1 MITKRLIRKLK
12 MKDEVQE
19 YKYKGNLKE
28 LLEKIQGD
36 IPEFYRPVIEYVFL
50 EGFQSGAVYA
60 KLFETDSN
68 EFSRK
73 ITCENDAN
81 RDKIVYD
88 RKIIYIDDSR
98 ASVTKVDIERAL
110 NNSIAQIPGVEYIYM
125 LQENKSFNVW
135 TIINDMNIELME
147 KIYEKEI
154 EIYNQ
159 LPNTL
164 FDFHVLIRNNRHIDK
179 MPLTGSEQVYNQELI

>member
-1 MITKRLIRKLK
+1 MNKSNDSFHYNSILGK
-12 MKDEVQE
+12 
-19 YKYKGNLKE
+19 
-28 LLEKIQGD
+28 LLEKKYID
-36 IPEFYRPVIEYVFL
+36 EPEIYRFINRMFWT
-50 EGFQSGAVYA
+50 GFQCGALYSELN
-60 KLFETDSN
+60 KTDSN
-68 EFSRK
+68 EFFRK
-73 ITCENDAN
+73 TTFKNDAN
-81 RDKIVYD
+81 LDKIVYD
-88 RKIIYIDDSR
+88 REIIYIDDSR
-98 ASVTKVDIERAL
+98 ASVTTMNIERAL
-110 NNSIAQIPGVEYIYM
+110 NNSIAQIPGVEYIYL
-125 LQENKSFNVW
+125 LQENESFNVW